1 VKVLTRWWRQVL
13 GLFALVL
20 LTGCA
25 NQTVLQKSLDAQDT
39 HWQGRIAVKVFSKPV
54 QAFSAN
60 FELQGRPTQGELV
73 LISPLGTTLAHMLWT
88 PDSATLTT
96 SGNEQRFDSLQN
108 LARTTT
114 GADLPVASLF
124 AWLRGHAEDAAGWQA
139 DLSELPDGR
148 ITAIHL
154 EEVRAELKIILDR

>member
-1 VKVLTRWWRQVL
+1 MKVRTCWWRQVWI
-13 GLFALVL
+13 LFALVL
-20 LTGCA
+20 LAGCA
-25 NQTVLQKSLDAQDT
+25 SQPVLQKSVDNKDM

-54 QAFSAN
+54 QAFSAS
-60 FELQGRPTQGELV
+60 FELQGRPSQGELV

-88 PDSATLTT
+88 PDSASLIT
-96 SGNEQRFDSLQN
+96 SGNEQHFDSLQN

-124 AWLRGHAEDAAGWQA
+124 AWLRGQPEDAAGWQA